1 MVSLL
6 LGWLDC
12 FNNLLMLII
21 LGNYSKEDPIKGM
34 QVFSV
39 QVLAGWLKDGAKQA
53 SSRIADSVDSD
64 RWAVRQLHPTR
75 LPAVAERMLVHACR
89 VM

>member
-1 MVSLL
+1 MSLL

-34 QVFSV
+34 QVFSLFKFW
-39 QVLAGWLKDGAKQA
+39 QARILHAK
-53 SSRIADSVDSD
+53 S
-64 RWAVRQLHPTR
+64 LN
-75 LPAVAERMLVHACR
+75 
-89 VM
+89 